1 MDNEERAEL
10 LIAQY
15 GFDFDKIPKSE
26 IIELL
31 QQEIDDFQEGSS
43 EYIRVLCGYLF
54 CLGDADNAELIE
66 KAKREI
72 NFDVGCMID
81 GDWIDSLR
89 SGGIADGYLPTRDEL
104 IMDFVSYYKGYFS
117 YEEEV

>member
-10 LIAQY
+10 LVAQY

-31 QQEIDDFQEGSS
+31 KQEIDDFQDGSS

-54 CLGDADNAELIE
+54 CLGDEDDADLIE
-66 KAKREI
+66 KAKRGI

-89 SGGIADGYLPTRDEL
+89 TGGVADGYLPARDEL
-104 IMDFVSYYKGYFS
+104 IADFVSYYKGYFS
-117 YEEEV
+117 YDDN

>member
-1 MDNEERAEL
+1 M
-10 LIAQY
+10 
-15 GFDFDKIPKSE
+15 
-26 IIELL
+26 
-31 QQEIDDFQEGSS
+31 
-43 EYIRVLCGYLF
+43 
-54 CLGDADNAELIE
+54 
-66 KAKREI
+66 AKHRI

>member
-10 LIAQY
+10 LIAKY

-31 QQEIDDFQEGSS
+31 KQEIDDFQEGSS

-54 CLGDADNAELIE
+54 CLGDGADADLIE
-66 KAKREI
+66 KAKHGI
-72 NFDVGCMID
+72 NFDVECMID
-81 GDWIDSLR
+81 GEWIESLR
-89 SGGIADGYLPTRDEL
+89 NGGVACGYVPARDKLIA
-104 IMDFVSYYKGYFS
+104 DFVSYYKS
-117 YEEEV
+117 